1 MKEIGPKILMCLFV
15 AIFAAASAYLYYGFG
30 RMLLNVERA
39 RDWQAVEGRLIKQ
52 EIVTNE
58 GTGDDPDTH
67 RLDALYRYTVAGVQ
81 HDGRGVDFS
90 PLRSDN
96 FSGDRRVR
104 QQKMMRQDP
113 LTVYVDPADPLNAVI
128 DRSLP
133 AEQSVFIAFFLLFP
147 CGFAT
152 LVVISLLLYPIK
164 PLRGY
169 SGSLTG
175 IVLGAPAL
183 WLLARYLPEFG
194 VLGAI
199 ILMMVGTVGMAGLY
213 FMGRRFAGGKKPVL

>member
-1 MKEIGPKILMCLFV
+1 MKEIGPKILMFLFV
-15 AIFAAASAYLYYGFG
+15 AVFAAAAAYLYYGFG
-30 RMLLNVERA
+30 RMLLNVEHA
-39 RDWQAVEGRLIKQ
+39 QTWQPVEGRLIKQ

-67 RLDALYRYTVAGVQ
+67 RLDALYRYTVAGVE
-81 HDGRGVDFS
+81 HDGSRVDFS

-96 FSGDRRVR
+96 FSGGRRAR
-104 QQKMMRQDP
+104 QQKMMQQEP

-147 CGFAT
+147 CGVAT
-152 LVVISLLLYPIK
+152 LVVISFLLYPVK

-183 WLLARYLPEFG
+183 WLLARHLPEFG
-194 VLGAI
+194 VMGAI
-199 ILMMVGTVGMAGLY
+199 LLMMVGSVGIAGVY
-213 FMGRRFAGGKKPVL
+213 FMGRRMAGSQKPAL